1 MVYASTKTVLI
12 KIVQV
17 LEAPGEIAWEEQVES
32 GNECLY
38 ELHQMTR
45 SSFQAYEV
53 NSKWPKKGPC
63 RVDVN
68 VVLVHAKAMVRAIR
82 RKDRA
87 GALISGRAAI
97 DAM

>member
-1 MVYASTKTVLI
+1 MVYASTKTLLI
-12 KIVQV
+12 KIVQL
-17 LEAPGEIAWEEQVES
+17 LEAPGEVGWEDQIES

-45 SSFQAYEV
+45 PSFLANGV
-53 NSKWPKKGPC
+53 NSKWPTESP

-68 VVLVHAKAMVRAIR
+68 VALVHAKAMVRSIR
-82 RKDRA
+82 RRDRA
-87 GALISGRAAI
+87 GALISGKAAI

>member
-1 MVYASTKTVLI
+1 MVYASTKTLLI
-12 KIVQV
+12 KIVQL
-17 LEAPGEIAWEEQVES
+17 LEAPGEVFWQDQIES

-45 SSFQAYEV
+45 PSFLATAA
-53 NSKWPKKGPC
+53 NSKWPTERPN

-68 VVLVHAKAMVRAIR
+68 VALVHAKAMVRAIR
-82 RKDRA
+82 RRDRA
-87 GALISGRAAI
+87 GALTSGKAAI

>member
-1 MVYASTKTVLI
+1 MVYASTKTLLI
-12 KIVQV
+12 KIVQS
-17 LEAPGEIAWEEQVES
+17 LDEPGEVVWEDQIES
-32 GNECLY
+32 GNDCLF

-45 SSFQAYEV
+45 PSVKADQV
-53 NSKWPKKGPC
+53 NLMSPTKR

-68 VVLVHAKAMVRAIR
+68 VALVHAKAMVRAIR

-87 GALISGRAAI
+87 GALTSGRAAI